1 MMHTDLEAIWGKIPY
16 VTSKVLLIIRFS
28 VQPLIIL
35 VQDLGDLGD
44 PHKIC
49 VPIHH
54 DLELVQLSNIK
65 VIMVHE

>member
-1 MMHTDLEAIWGKIPY
+1 M
-16 VTSKVLLIIRFS
+16 TSKVLLIIRFS